1 MLNSIQC
8 RLIIKGY
15 LCYYD
20 AYVNCESKN
29 DRKAMFPVLKDLK
42 VEFDLAVKRL
52 SEIDNMTGG
61 ENV

>member
-1 MLNSIQC
+1 MLNSMQC

-20 AYVNCESKN
+20 AYVNCKEN

-42 VEFDLAVKRL
+42 IEFDKAVKRL

>member
-1 MLNSIQC
+1 
-8 RLIIKGY
+8 

-29 DRKAMFPVLKDLK
+29 DRKAMVPVLKDLK
-42 VEFDLAVKRL
+42 IEFDKAVKRL
-52 SEIDNMTGG
+52 SEIDKMTGG